1 MSRCGGDSRSDAAAW
16 SALGRLHWRAGG
28 AATAKP
34 DEPKPKPKPK
44 LELLT
49 ATQEAAL
56 AKQAIKVAV
65 TSKRGDEARVKA
77 TLVVDGFPD
86 DFTFR
91 LGPESKRL
99 RNRKANVRLK
109 LSARQQ
115 EVLAFAAQACDEATL
130 GARRAPRKGPGPS
143 TPSCAPRTARPIT
156 VRQTA
161 AP

>member
-1 MSRCGGDSRSDAAAW
+1 MREAGTLKAAT
-16 SALGRLHWRAGG
+16 ALGVVVGLVLAPVGIG
-28 AATAKP
+28 AATKP

-49 ATQEAAL
+49 ETQEAAL
-56 AKQAIKVAV
+56 SKGAIKVEV

-86 DFTFR
+86 DFSFR

-99 RNRKANVRLK
+99 RNRKAKVKLK

-115 EVLAFAAQACDEATL
+115 EVLEFAAQACDDATL
-130 GARRAPRKGPGPS
+130 TAQARA
-143 TPSCAPRTARPIT
+143 AQRTGT
-156 VRQTA
+156 LA
-161 AP
+161 AELRSEAC